1 MLINNSKVDS
11 GKVIIC
17 SLTLQ
22 PPLLGT
28 FDSAP
33 FLNDSKIYVCSFIFH
48 LVCLQWKRWQSIF
61 GILNFSNFFPLGK
74 IVVQVFFCFHIF
86 VKDWQTRSISFFSLV
101 CMYVDKLIL

>member
-1 MLINNSKVDS
+1 MFQHGFVVGLSFAQNDFFSFTDWWMPVSCDELVDRFNSSLSFQNCRCYIQKGTKVDS

-33 FLNDSKIYVCSFIFH
+33 FLND
-48 LVCLQWKRWQSIF
+48 
-61 GILNFSNFFPLGK
+61 N
-74 IVVQVFFCFHIF
+74 
-86 VKDWQTRSISFFSLV
+86 WQTRSISFFSLFQ
-101 CMYVDKLIL
+101 